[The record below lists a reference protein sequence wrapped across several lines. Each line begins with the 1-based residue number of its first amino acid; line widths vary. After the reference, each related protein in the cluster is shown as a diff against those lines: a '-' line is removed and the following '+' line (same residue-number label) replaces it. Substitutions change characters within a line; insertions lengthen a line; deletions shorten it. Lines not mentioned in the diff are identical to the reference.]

1 MYDNYQTAVN
11 NQRSKQIKKKTSQD
25 LPIDVPFDY
34 FVILQKKNLKLALV
48 KLTFNLLF
56 ICKCQSK

>member
-11 NQRSKQIKKKTSQD
+11 NQRSKQIKKKQAKIFRLMCCSIT
-25 LPIDVPFDY
+25 LLF
-34 FVILQKKNLKLALV
+34 FRKKNLKLALV